1 MITSENHDLVK
12 KHDNSN
18 PEKLSLHHK
27 GQTVARSDY
36 SVRLNVISSRS
47 MNITIIIIF
56 SPPPRSA
63 RPMGLGEHYVLSLR
77 FLREDRGRRVLDHP
91 PSSL

>member
-1 MITSENHDLVK
+1 MARRGPPHPVHVPPGGTQEVRASGMPARSV

-47 MNITIIIIF
+47 MNITIIIPYNNFYITIIIYF
-56 SPPPRSA
+56 
-63 RPMGLGEHYVLSLR
+63 
-77 FLREDRGRRVLDHP
+77 
-91 PSSL
+91 